1 MEKAIMERV
10 KNQVKNLKVL
20 SEELQ
25 VQMALGKAE
34 ARDLIEA
41 ERKNLS
47 NYINRER
54 SRIKEWDSGSAENRR
69 ELLTAVED
77 LESALYAKVPDKAK
91 KYDAYKNDL
100 LRKIY
105 KLEED
110 IKENY
115 AAMGLEMQETLD
127 GFKAKMDAF
136 RVNLALHD
144 KDDPARVDRIRN
156 EFTDKLEEVRTLLAK
171 EEGDQSKLDHF
182 VEDLSESFNYLKK
195 AIADLSNN

>member
-1 MEKAIMERV
+1 MEKAIMDRV

-47 NYINRER
+47 QYINRQR
-54 SRIKEWDSGSAENRR
+54 NRINDWNTDTGENRR
-69 ELLTAVED
+69 EFLTAVEN
-77 LESALYAKVPDKAK
+77 LEAALNAEVPIESV
-91 KYDAYKNDL
+91 KYDTYKKEL

-105 KLEED
+105 KVEEE

-115 AAMGLEMQETLD
+115 AEMGFEMQETLE

-144 KDDPARVDRIRN
+144 KDDPTRVDRIRS
-156 EFTDKLEEVRTLLAK
+156 EFTVKLEEVRTLLAK
-171 EEGDQSKLDHF
+171 EEGDQTRLDHF

-195 AIADLSNN
+195 AISDLSNN